1 MDFKDLKNK
10 SANELQ
16 RMLAEERGRLYD
28 LRLKLAVNQ
37 LKNTRQVREVR
48 TSIAQI
54 LTQLTDLKLKETL
67 SKES

>member
-1 MDFKDLKNK
+1 MDFKELQGK

-37 LKNTRQVREVR
+37 LKDVRQVRAVR
-48 TSIAQI
+48 KTIAQI
-54 LTQLTDLKLKETL
+54 LTQLSKALKEKG
-67 SKES
+67 SQEK